1 MGSILKKGLFLVTF
15 SGAVATFPATA
26 QAADAEYILPSGGIE
41 EVLKSCYTAEKDI
54 QVEDYLVPTK
64 KGEYLDMAFAN
75 VDSFP
80 LFSPKAHRN
89 ARPDWVR
96 KTPFPSPDRNVLRT
110 KGGSFP
116 GVHSLPRGRL
126 LLSEVHTPIIFS
138 FWV

>member
-26 QAADAEYILPSGGIE
+26 QAADAEYTLPSVGIE

-75 VDSFP
+75 VDSFLYIRSEP
-80 LFSPKAHRN
+80 TKESEWLGKLYPDN
-89 ARPDWVR
+89 AAEI
-96 KTPFPSPDRNVLRT
+96 L
-110 KGGSFP
+110 
-116 GVHSLPRGRL
+116 GR
-126 LLSEVHTPIIFS
+126 
-138 FWV
+138 